1 MFAKAFQIES
11 PINRGWDWSLFLH
24 MNLHLNLPLS
34 YTNYFE
40 RICDTLC
47 VLHPLIIQPLAK
59 SIDVF
64 LPQNLKN
71 VSYLDDNS

>member
-1 MFAKAFQIES
+1 MFAKVFQIES

-40 RICDTLC
+40 RICDTSC

-59 SIDVF
+59 LIEDFSLEILKMF
-64 LPQNLKN
+64 L
-71 VSYLDDNS
+71 V